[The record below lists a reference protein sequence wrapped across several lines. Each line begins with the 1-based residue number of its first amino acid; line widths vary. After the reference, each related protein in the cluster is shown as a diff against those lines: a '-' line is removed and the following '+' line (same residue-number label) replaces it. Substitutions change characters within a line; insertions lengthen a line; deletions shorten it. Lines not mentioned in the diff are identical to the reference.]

1 MGVTD
6 DIIEDD
12 KNQQIILVGV
22 QSDGTPTKV
31 LCDSSG
37 KLQITGSGDITSVV
51 AGTGLTGGA
60 TTGAATV
67 NVIGGDGI
75 TANADEIEV
84 AVDDTTIELS
94 ATNGA
99 GVVRAKTA
107 AVANGATTLVTG
119 DHVYDYI
126 DAQGFGSGSGDITSV
141 VAGAG
146 LTGGATSGAATLNVV
161 GGTGITAN
169 ANDIAITAGGVGTTE
184 LANDAVTADKIG
196 DNVLNSEHYAAGSI
210 DNEHLADDA
219 VGADEL
225 AANAVVNASVASNAA
240 IAYTKLAA
248 LASTN
253 VLVGNGSNVPT
264 AVALSGD
271 VTMTNA
277 GVVAIGADKIT
288 AAMIGDNVLNS
299 EHYAAAS
306 IDNEH
311 LADDAVGADELAA
324 NAVVNASIAS
334 GAAIDATKIADG
346 SVTST
351 EFQYIN
357 TLSSNAQTQLGTKE
371 QIGKKTMW
379 IPSAAMSPTVS
390 NGCSALTK
398 VETTAGRPDMV
409 VLDFATGADEFAQF
423 SVAFP
428 KSWNLG
434 TVTFQAFWSGIAAT
448 TDCDWSVQ
456 GVAMSDNETIDV
468 AYGTA
473 VVVSDNAQGAVEEL
487 LVTAES
493 GAITIAGT
501 PADNDLCFFRV
512 GRDVS
517 GDNMNGDA
525 RLHGIKL
532 FYTTDAVNDA

>member
-1 MGVTD
+1 MGATD

-12 KNQQIILVGV
+12 KQQQILLVGI
-22 QSDGTPTKV
+22 QSDGTPTKI
-31 LCDSSG
+31 LCDATG
-37 KLQITGSGDITSVV
+37 KLQITGSGDISSVV
-51 AGTGLTGGA
+51 GGTGLAGGA

-99 GVVRAKTA
+99 GVVRAKTG

-126 DAQGFGSGSGDITSV
+126 DAQGFGSGAGDITSV
-141 VAGAG
+141 VAGTG
-146 LTGGATSGAATLNVV
+146 LTGGATSGAATVNVI

-169 ANDIAITAGGVGTTE
+169 ADDISITAGGVGTTQ

-225 AANAVVNASVASNAA
+225 AANAVVNASVAS
-240 IAYTKLAA
+240 
-248 LASTN
+248 
-253 VLVGNGSNVPT
+253 
-264 AVALSGD
+264 
-271 VTMTNA
+271 
-277 GVVAIGADKIT
+277 
-288 AAMIGDNVLNS
+288 
-299 EHYAAAS
+299 
-306 IDNEH
+306 
-311 LADDAVGADELAA
+311 
-324 NAVVNASIAS
+324 

-346 SVTST
+346 SVTSA

-357 TLSSNAQTQLGTKE
+357 TLSSNAQTQLATKE

-390 NGCSALTK
+390 NGCSALTT
-398 VETTAGRPDMV
+398 VETTAARPDMV
-409 VLDFATGADEFAQF
+409 VLDFDKDSDEFAQF

-434 TVTFQAFWSGIAAT
+434 TVTFQVFWSGIAAT
-448 TDCDWSVQ
+448 TDCDWQLQ
-456 GVAMSDNETIDV
+456 GVAMNDNETIDV

-473 VVVSDNAQGAVEEL
+473 VVVTDNAQGAVEEL
-487 LVTAES
+487 LVSAES
-493 GAITIAGT
+493 GAVTIAGT
-501 PADNDLCFFRV
+501 PADNDLCYFRV

-517 GDNMNGDA
+517 GDAMAGDA